1 LKDGTLTTTITKS
14 MKRRQ
19 TISVTIACSLLL
31 MVGCGG
37 SKADDPNDISPDGGA
52 DVPEVDLVSEGIVHL
67 NALRLAA
74 GLTPVVLDSELSQG
88 CSAHIDYMLATGNV
102 VHREDPSHP
111 RYTVEGAQAG
121 ENATL
126 SAGVV
131 DLVDAINAWVMEV
144 YHRLPLLHPGLTAVG
159 AAFSENHACLD
170 VFSAHLPVPGHP
182 PIAYP
187 GANQTHIPT
196 TYPGHGAAT
205 PLPAELS
212 PPVGFIISLI
222 LNTSLTLG
230 PDIVAT
236 LDDVGTGEPVDVLIL
251 PPKSPTDPFATFQQN
266 AILIVP
272 HDELTAHTTY
282 RVTVTGTTHLDR
294 GEESVTMSLNEV
306 WEFTTAD

>member
-1 LKDGTLTTTITKS
+1 
-14 MKRRQ
+14 MNARQ
-19 TISVTIACSLLL
+19 NISVTIACSLLL
-31 MVGCGG
+31 VMGCGG
-37 SKADDPNDISPDGGA
+37 NKADGASDIPSDNGG
-52 DVPEVDLVSEGIVHL
+52 DVPEVDLISEGIVYL
-67 NALRLAA
+67 NTLRAAA

-121 ENATL
+121 KNATL
-126 SAGVV
+126 TAGVL
-131 DLVDAINAWVMEV
+131 DLEDAIDAWVMEI

-170 VFSAHLPVPGHP
+170 VFSAHQPVPGHP

-187 GANQTHIPT
+187 GADQTHIPT

-212 PPVGFIISLI
+212 PPVGFIISLM
-222 LNTSLTLG
+222 LSTSLTLG
-230 PDIVAT
+230 SDVMAT

-272 HDELTAHTTY
+272 HDELTPHTTY

-294 GEESVTMSLNEV
+294 REESVTMSLNEA